1 MLMLEKKNLIL
12 DFKLNKKLN
21 IAYINTCT
29 ETEGPYKRLA
39 IWFQGC
45 NILCRGCCNPEL
57 QSLKI
62 RHVMTVEEL
71 FNIIL
76 VSKEKYDIEGVTFL
90 GGEPTWQKGLISLVS
105 LLKLNNIGTILFTG
119 KRIEMLDNDLVSNL
133 DLIIDGKFEA
143 SKIDTKRNLIGSENQ
158 NIYFLTNRY
167 KKDEKW
173 FFEKR
178 EKKVEINIVKDDSI
192 FISGDIIW
200 GYFIRI
206 GL

>member
-1 MLMLEKKNLIL
+1 MLTLEKKNLIL
-12 DFKLNKKLN
+12 DLKLNKKLN

-45 NILCRGCCNPEL
+45 NILCKGCCNPEL

-90 GGEPTWQKGLISLVS
+90 GGEPTLQKGLISLVS
-105 LLKLNNIGTILFTG
+105 LLKMNNIGTILFTG

-192 FISGDIIW
+192 FISGDVI
-200 GYFIRI
+200 
-206 GL
+206 

>member
-1 MLMLEKKNLIL
+1 MLMLEKKNLTL
-12 DFKLNKKLN
+12 DFKLNKN

-45 NILCRGCCNPEL
+45 NILCKACCNPEL
-57 QSLKI
+57 QALRI
-62 RHVMTVEEL
+62 RHIITVEEL

-76 VSKEKYDIEGVTFL
+76 DSKDKYDIEGVTFL
-90 GGEPTWQKGLISLVS
+90 GGEPTLQEGLISLAF
-105 LLKLNNIGTILFTG
+105 LLKVNNIGTILFTG
-119 KRIEMLDNDLVSNL
+119 KKIEMLDNDLINNL
-133 DLIIDGKFEA
+133 DLVIDGKFEV

-167 KKDEKW
+167 EKDEKW

-178 EKKVEINIVKDDSI
+178 EKKIEINIMKENSI
-192 FISGDIIW
+192 FISGDVI
-200 GYFIRI
+200 
-206 GL
+206 

>member
-1 MLMLEKKNLIL
+1 MLEKKNLTL

-45 NILCRGCCNPEL
+45 NILCKACCNPEL
-57 QSLKI
+57 QALRI
-62 RHVMTVEEL
+62 RHIITVEEL

-76 VSKEKYDIEGVTFL
+76 DSKDKYDIEGVTFL
-90 GGEPTWQKGLISLVS
+90 GGEPTLQEGLISLAF
-105 LLKLNNIGTILFTG
+105 LLKMNNIGTILFTG
-119 KRIEMLDNDLVSNL
+119 KKIEMLDNDLINNL
-133 DLIIDGKFEA
+133 DLVIDGKFEV

-158 NIYFLTNRY
+158 NIYFLTNRDE
-167 KKDEKW
+167 KEEKW

-178 EKKVEINIVKDDSI
+178 EKKIEINIMKENSI
-192 FISGDIIW
+192 FISGDVI
-200 GYFIRI
+200 
-206 GL
+206 

>member
-1 MLMLEKKNLIL
+1 MLMLEKKNLTL

-45 NILCRGCCNPEL
+45 NILCKGCCNPEL

-90 GGEPTWQKGLISLVS
+90 GGEPTLQKGLISLVS
-105 LLKLNNIGTILFTG
+105 LLKMNNIGTILFTG

-167 KKDEKW
+167 EKDEKW

-178 EKKVEINIVKDDSI
+178 EKKIEINIMKENSI
-192 FISGDIIW
+192 FISGDVI
-200 GYFIRI
+200 
-206 GL
+206 

>member
-1 MLMLEKKNLIL
+1 MLMLEKKNLTL

-45 NILCRGCCNPEL
+45 NILCKACCNPEL
-57 QSLKI
+57 QALRI
-62 RHVMTVEEL
+62 RHIITVEEL

-76 VSKEKYDIEGVTFL
+76 DSKDKYDIEGVTFL
-90 GGEPTWQKGLISLVS
+90 GGEPTLQEGLISLAF
-105 LLKLNNIGTILFTG
+105 LLKMNNIGTILFTG
-119 KRIEMLDNDLVSNL
+119 KKIEMLDNDLINNL
-133 DLIIDGKFEA
+133 DLVIDGKFEV

-167 KKDEKW
+167 KKEEKW

-178 EKKVEINIVKDDSI
+178 EKKIEINIMKENSI
-192 FISGDIIW
+192 FISGDVI
-200 GYFIRI
+200 
-206 GL
+206 

>member
-45 NILCRGCCNPEL
+45 NILCKGCCNSEL

-90 GGEPTWQKGLISLVS
+90 GGEPTLQKGLISLVS
-105 LLKLNNIGTILFTG
+105 LLKMNNIGTILFTG

-192 FISGDIIW
+192 FISGDVI
-200 GYFIRI
+200 
-206 GL
+206 

>member
-45 NILCRGCCNPEL
+45 NILCKGCCNHEL

-90 GGEPTWQKGLISLVS
+90 GGEPTLQKGLISLVS
-105 LLKLNNIGTILFTG
+105 LLKMNNIGTILFTG

-192 FISGDIIW
+192 FISGDVI
-200 GYFIRI
+200 
-206 GL
+206 

>member
-1 MLMLEKKNLIL
+1 MLEKKNLTL

-45 NILCRGCCNPEL
+45 NILCKACCNPEL
-57 QSLKI
+57 QALRI
-62 RHVMTVEEL
+62 RHIITVEEL

-76 VSKEKYDIEGVTFL
+76 DSKDKYDIEGVTFL
-90 GGEPTWQKGLISLVS
+90 GGEPTLQEGLISLAF
-105 LLKLNNIGTILFTG
+105 LLKVNNIGTILFTG
-119 KRIEMLDNDLVSNL
+119 KKIEMLDNDLINNL
-133 DLIIDGKFEA
+133 DLVIDGKFEV
-143 SKIDTKRNLIGSENQ
+143 SKIDAKRNLIGSENQ

-167 KKDEKW
+167 EKDEKW

-178 EKKVEINIVKDDSI
+178 EKKKKKKKKKENTI
-192 FISGDIIW
+192 FI
-200 GYFIRI
+200 
-206 GL
+206 

>member
-1 MLMLEKKNLIL
+1 MLMLEKKNLTL

-45 NILCRGCCNPEL
+45 NILCKACCNPEL
-57 QSLKI
+57 QALRI
-62 RHVMTVEEL
+62 RHIITVEEL

-76 VSKEKYDIEGVTFL
+76 DSKDKYDIEGVTFL
-90 GGEPTWQKGLISLVS
+90 GGEPTLQEGLISLAF
-105 LLKLNNIGTILFTG
+105 LLKVNNIGTILFTR
-119 KRIEMLDNDLVSNL
+119 KKIEMLDNDLINNL
-133 DLIIDGKFEA
+133 DLVIDGKFEV

-167 KKDEKW
+167 EKDEKW

-178 EKKVEINIVKDDSI
+178 EKKIEINIMKENSI
-192 FISGDIIW
+192 FISGDVI
-200 GYFIRI
+200 
-206 GL
+206 

>member
-45 NILCRGCCNPEL
+45 NILCKGCCNPEL

-90 GGEPTWQKGLISLVS
+90 GGEPTLQKGLISLVS
-105 LLKLNNIGTILFTG
+105 LLKMNNIGTILFTG

-192 FISGDIIW
+192 FISGDVI
-200 GYFIRI
+200 
-206 GL
+206 

>member
-1 MLMLEKKNLIL
+1 MLMLEKKNLTL
-12 DFKLNKKLN
+12 DFKPNKKLN

-45 NILCRGCCNPEL
+45 NILCKACCNPEL
-57 QSLKI
+57 QALRI
-62 RHVMTVEEL
+62 RHIITVEEL

-76 VSKEKYDIEGVTFL
+76 DSKDKYDIEGVTFL
-90 GGEPTWQKGLISLVS
+90 GGEPTLQEGLISLVS
-105 LLKLNNIGTILFTG
+105 LLKMNNIGTILFTG

-133 DLIIDGKFEA
+133 DLIIDGKFEV

-178 EKKVEINIVKDDSI
+178 EKKVEINMLKENSI
-192 FISGDIIW
+192 FISGDVI
-200 GYFIRI
+200 
-206 GL
+206 

>member
-45 NILCRGCCNPEL
+45 NILCKGCCNPEL

-71 FNIIL
+71 FSIIL

-90 GGEPTWQKGLISLVS
+90 GGEPTLQKGLISLVS
-105 LLKLNNIGTILFTG
+105 LLKMNNIGTILFTG

-192 FISGDIIW
+192 FISGDVI
-200 GYFIRI
+200 
-206 GL
+206 

>member
-1 MLMLEKKNLIL
+1 MLMLEKKNLTL
-12 DFKLNKKLN
+12 DFKLTKKLN

-45 NILCRGCCNPEL
+45 NILCKACCNPEL
-57 QSLKI
+57 QALRI
-62 RHVMTVEEL
+62 RHIITVEEL

-76 VSKEKYDIEGVTFL
+76 DSKDKYDIEGGTFL
-90 GGEPTWQKGLISLVS
+90 GGEPTLQEGLISLAF
-105 LLKLNNIGTILFTG
+105 LLKVNNIGTILFTG
-119 KRIEMLDNDLVSNL
+119 KKIEMLDNDLINNL
-133 DLIIDGKFEA
+133 DLVIDGKFEV

-167 KKDEKW
+167 EKDEKW

-178 EKKVEINIVKDDSI
+178 EKKIEINIMKENSI
-192 FISGDIIW
+192 FISGDVI
-200 GYFIRI
+200 
-206 GL
+206 

>member
-45 NILCRGCCNPEL
+45 NILCKGCCNSEL

-90 GGEPTWQKGLISLVS
+90 GGEPTLQKGLISLVS
-105 LLKLNNIGTILFTG
+105 LLKMNNIGTILFTG

-158 NIYFLTNRY
+158 NIYFLTNGY

-192 FISGDIIW
+192 FISGDVI
-200 GYFIRI
+200 
-206 GL
+206 

>member
-1 MLMLEKKNLIL
+1 MLMLEKKNLTL

-45 NILCRGCCNPEL
+45 NILCKACCNPEL
-57 QSLKI
+57 QALRI
-62 RHVMTVEEL
+62 RHIMTVEEL

-76 VSKEKYDIEGVTFL
+76 DSKDKYDIEGVTFL
-90 GGEPTWQKGLISLVS
+90 GGEPTLQEGLISLAF
-105 LLKLNNIGTILFTG
+105 LLKVNNIGTILFTG
-119 KRIEMLDNDLVSNL
+119 KKIEMLDNDLINNL
-133 DLIIDGKFEA
+133 DLVIDGKFEV
-143 SKIDTKRNLIGSENQ
+143 SKIDAKRNLIGSENQ

-167 KKDEKW
+167 EKDEKW

-178 EKKVEINIVKDDSI
+178 EKKIEINIMKENSI
-192 FISGDIIW
+192 FISGDVI
-200 GYFIRI
+200 
-206 GL
+206 

>member
-1 MLMLEKKNLIL
+1 MLEKKNLTL

-45 NILCRGCCNPEL
+45 NILCKACCNPEL
-57 QSLKI
+57 QALRI
-62 RHVMTVEEL
+62 RHIITVEEL

-76 VSKEKYDIEGVTFL
+76 DSKDKYDIEGVTFL
-90 GGEPTWQKGLISLVS
+90 GGEPTLQEGLISLAF
-105 LLKLNNIGTILFTG
+105 LLKVNNIGTILFTG
-119 KRIEMLDNDLVSNL
+119 KKIEMLDNDLINNL
-133 DLIIDGKFEA
+133 DLVIDGKFEV

-167 KKDEKW
+167 EKDEKW

-178 EKKVEINIVKDDSI
+178 EKKIEINIMKENSI
-192 FISGDIIW
+192 FISVDVI
-200 GYFIRI
+200 
-206 GL
+206 

>member
-1 MLMLEKKNLIL
+1 MLMLEKKNLTL

-45 NILCRGCCNPEL
+45 NIFCKACCNPEL
-57 QSLKI
+57 QALRI
-62 RHVMTVEEL
+62 RHIITVEEL

-76 VSKEKYDIEGVTFL
+76 DSKDKYDIEGVTFL
-90 GGEPTWQKGLISLVS
+90 GGEPTLQEGLISLAF
-105 LLKLNNIGTILFTG
+105 LLKVNNIGTILLTG
-119 KRIEMLDNDLVSNL
+119 KKIEMLDNDLINNL
-133 DLIIDGKFEA
+133 DLVIDGKFEV
-143 SKIDTKRNLIGSENQ
+143 SKIDAKRNLIGSENQ

-167 KKDEKW
+167 EKDEKW

-178 EKKVEINIVKDDSI
+178 EKKIEINIMKENSI
-192 FISGDIIW
+192 FISGDVI
-200 GYFIRI
+200 
-206 GL
+206 

>member
-1 MLMLEKKNLIL
+1 MLEKKNLTL

-45 NILCRGCCNPEL
+45 NILCKACCNPEL
-57 QSLKI
+57 QALRI
-62 RHVMTVEEL
+62 RHIITVEEL

-76 VSKEKYDIEGVTFL
+76 DSKDKYDIEGVTFL
-90 GGEPTWQKGLISLVS
+90 GGEPTLQEGLISLAF
-105 LLKLNNIGTILFTG
+105 LLKMNNIGTILFTG
-119 KRIEMLDNDLVSNL
+119 KKIEMLDNDLINNL
-133 DLIIDGKFEA
+133 DLVIDGKFEV

-167 KKDEKW
+167 EKEEKW
-173 FFEKR
+173 FFENR
-178 EKKVEINIVKDDSI
+178 
-192 FISGDIIW
+192 
-200 GYFIRI
+200 Y
-206 GL
+206 

>member
-1 MLMLEKKNLIL
+1 MLMLEKKNLTL

-45 NILCRGCCNPEL
+45 NILCKACCNPEL
-57 QSLKI
+57 QALRI
-62 RHVMTVEEL
+62 RHIITVEEL

-76 VSKEKYDIEGVTFL
+76 DSKDKYDIEGVTFL
-90 GGEPTWQKGLISLVS
+90 GGEPTLQEGLISLAF
-105 LLKLNNIGTILFTG
+105 LLKVNNIGTILFTG
-119 KRIEMLDNDLVSNL
+119 KKIEMLDNDLINNFNL
-133 DLIIDGKFEA
+133 VIDGKFEV

-167 KKDEKW
+167 EKDEKW

-178 EKKVEINIVKDDSI
+178 EKKIEINIMKENSI
-192 FISGDIIW
+192 FISGDVI
-200 GYFIRI
+200 
-206 GL
+206 

>member
-1 MLMLEKKNLIL
+1 MLEKKNLIL

-45 NILCRGCCNPEL
+45 NILCKGCCNSEL

-90 GGEPTWQKGLISLVS
+90 GGEPTLQKGLISLVS
-105 LLKLNNIGTILFTG
+105 LLKMNNIGTILFTG

-192 FISGDIIW
+192 FISGDVI
-200 GYFIRI
+200 
-206 GL
+206 

>member
-45 NILCRGCCNPEL
+45 NILCKGCCNPEL

-90 GGEPTWQKGLISLVS
+90 GGEPTLQKGLISLVP
-105 LLKLNNIGTILFTG
+105 LLKMNNIGTILFTG

-158 NIYFLTNRY
+158 NNYFLTNRY

-192 FISGDIIW
+192 FISGDVI
-200 GYFIRI
+200 
-206 GL
+206 

>member
-1 MLMLEKKNLIL
+1 MLMLEKKNLTL

-45 NILCRGCCNPEL
+45 NILCKACCNPEL
-57 QSLKI
+57 QALRI
-62 RHVMTVEEL
+62 RHIITVEEL

-76 VSKEKYDIEGVTFL
+76 DSKDKYDIEGVTFL
-90 GGEPTWQKGLISLVS
+90 GGEPTLQEGLISLAF
-105 LLKLNNIGTILFTG
+105 LLKVNNIGTILFTG
-119 KRIEMLDNDLVSNL
+119 KKIEMLDNDLINNL
-133 DLIIDGKFEA
+133 DLVIDGKFEV
-143 SKIDTKRNLIGSENQ
+143 SKIYAKRNLIGSENQ

-167 KKDEKW
+167 EKDEKW

-178 EKKVEINIVKDDSI
+178 EKKIEINIMKENSI
-192 FISGDIIW
+192 FISGDVI
-200 GYFIRI
+200 
-206 GL
+206 

>member
-1 MLMLEKKNLIL
+1 MLMLEKKNLTL

-45 NILCRGCCNPEL
+45 NILCKACCNPEL
-57 QSLKI
+57 QALRI
-62 RHVMTVEEL
+62 RHIITVEEL

-76 VSKEKYDIEGVTFL
+76 DSKDRYDIEGVTFL
-90 GGEPTWQKGLISLVS
+90 GGEPTLQEGLISLAF
-105 LLKLNNIGTILFTG
+105 LLKVNNIGTILFTG
-119 KRIEMLDNDLVSNL
+119 KKIEMLDNDLINNL
-133 DLIIDGKFEA
+133 DLVIDGKFEV
-143 SKIDTKRNLIGSENQ
+143 SKIDAKRNLIGSENQ

-167 KKDEKW
+167 EKDEKW

-178 EKKVEINIVKDDSI
+178 EKKIEINIMKENSI
-192 FISGDIIW
+192 FISGDVI
-200 GYFIRI
+200 
-206 GL
+206 

>member
-45 NILCRGCCNPEL
+45 NILCKGCCNPEL

-62 RHVMTVEEL
+62 RHVITVEEL

-90 GGEPTWQKGLISLVS
+90 GGEPTLQKGLISLVS
-105 LLKLNNIGTILFTG
+105 LLKMNNIGTILFTG

-192 FISGDIIW
+192 FISGDVI
-200 GYFIRI
+200 
-206 GL
+206 

>member
-45 NILCRGCCNPEL
+45 NILCKGCCNPEL

-90 GGEPTWQKGLISLVS
+90 GGEPTLQKGLISLVS
-105 LLKLNNIGTILFTG
+105 LLKMNNIGTILFTG

-192 FISGDIIW
+192 FISGDII
-200 GYFIRI
+200 
-206 GL
+206 

>member
-45 NILCRGCCNPEL
+45 NILCKGCCNPEL

-90 GGEPTWQKGLISLVS
+90 GGEPTLQKGLISLVS
-105 LLKLNNIGTILFTG
+105 LLKMNNIGTILFTG

-178 EKKVEINIVKDDSI
+178 EKKVEINIVKDGSI
-192 FISGDIIW
+192 FISGDVI
-200 GYFIRI
+200 
-206 GL
+206 

>member
-1 MLMLEKKNLIL
+1 MLMLEKKNLTL

-45 NILCRGCCNPEL
+45 NILCKACCNPEL
-57 QSLKI
+57 QALRI
-62 RHVMTVEEL
+62 RHIITVEEL

-76 VSKEKYDIEGVTFL
+76 DSKDKYDIEGVTFL
-90 GGEPTWQKGLISLVS
+90 GGEPTLQEGLISLAF
-105 LLKLNNIGTILFTG
+105 LLKMNNIGTILFTG
-119 KRIEMLDNDLVSNL
+119 KKIEMLDNDLINNL
-133 DLIIDGKFEA
+133 DLVLDGKFEV
-143 SKIDTKRNLIGSENQ
+143 SLSDTKRNLIGSENQ

-167 KKDEKW
+167 EKDEKW

-178 EKKVEINIVKDDSI
+178 EKKIEINIMKENSI
-192 FISGDIIW
+192 FISGDVI
-200 GYFIRI
+200 
-206 GL
+206 

>member
-45 NILCRGCCNPEL
+45 NILCKGCCNPEL

-90 GGEPTWQKGLISLVS
+90 GGEPTLQKGLISLVS
-105 LLKLNNIGTILFTG
+105 LLKMNNIGTILFTG

-133 DLIIDGKFEA
+133 DLVIDGKFEA

-192 FISGDIIW
+192 FISGDVI
-200 GYFIRI
+200 
-206 GL
+206 

>member
-1 MLMLEKKNLIL
+1 MLMLEKKNLIFY
-12 DFKLNKKLN
+12 FKLNKKLN

-45 NILCRGCCNPEL
+45 NILCKGCCNPEL

-90 GGEPTWQKGLISLVS
+90 GGEPTLQKGLISLVS
-105 LLKLNNIGTILFTG
+105 LLKMNNIGTILFTG

-192 FISGDIIW
+192 FISGDVI
-200 GYFIRI
+200 
-206 GL
+206 

>member
-1 MLMLEKKNLIL
+1 MLEKKNLIL

-45 NILCRGCCNPEL
+45 NILCKGCCNPEL

-90 GGEPTWQKGLISLVS
+90 GGEPTLQKGLISLVS
-105 LLKLNNIGTILFTG
+105 LLKMNNIGTILFTG

-192 FISGDIIW
+192 FISGDVI
-200 GYFIRI
+200 
-206 GL
+206 